1 MQFNKIHNCGYYS
14 LIMQGPHKYKSNII
28 VAILAEN
35 MQAELPNND
44 YVMFIDELMS
54 EC

>member
-1 MQFNKIHNCGYYS
+1 
-14 LIMQGPHKYKSNII
+14 MQGPHKYKSNII

-44 YVMFIDELMS
+44 YVMFIDELKFFRKNTFS
-54 EC
+54 NSFPLI